1 MVKVEWLEVK
11 GESASGTVKAL
22 KRGESSFGAVKVAA
36 QR

>member
-1 MVKVEWLEVK
+1 MLNVEWLKVI